1 MEIIKFQAGQVLA
14 HIRHDLREIPSSKTY
29 KNESIDPALTHLNYS
44 LIDRGKNA
52 EEVNAYRL
60 KLEKEIFKFNRK
72 NLVHAVEVA
81 IQCPSD
87 CPEDQKEAFFQE
99 SFNFICSTLP
109 MGEKCVFVAQV
120 HRDEKYYTPSGEMI
134 SKDHLHIMYVPAV
147 PDTKHENFEYKMCAD
162 QLTRKASLNELH
174 PALQRHLNHMNIN
187 ATVIK
192 KKKSDGKTISLS
204 VKQLKALTKNT
215 GITLNKSITIDELAH
230 ILVENVQLKE
240 KNKMLE
246 QEIEQ
251 INSQNDKQF
260 NWDHTDNV
268 WDFDNASSNSKIQ
281 EWESEKEW

>member
-1 MEIIKFQAGQVLA
+1 MEIIKFQSGQVLA
-14 HIRHDLREIPSSKTY
+14 HIRHDLREIPSNKTY
-29 KNESIDPALTHLNYS
+29 KNESIDSTLTHLNYS
-44 LIDRGKNA
+44 LINRGKNA

-81 IQCPSD
+81 IQCPAD
-87 CPEDQKEAFFQE
+87 CPEAQKEAFFQE

-240 KNKMLE
+240 KNKALE

-251 INSQNDKQF
+251 INRQSDKQF

-268 WDFDNASSNSKIQ
+268 WDFDNASTNSEIQ

>member
-1 MEIIKFQAGQVLA
+1 MEIIKFQSGQVLA
-14 HIRHDLREIPSSKTY
+14 HIRHDLREIPSNKTY
-29 KNESIDPALTHLNYS
+29 KNESIDSTLTHLNYS
-44 LIDRGKNA
+44 LINRGKNA

-81 IQCPSD
+81 IQCPAD

-162 QLTRKASLNELH
+162 QLTRKSSLNELH
-174 PALQRHLNHMNIN
+174 PALQRHLNHKNIN

-240 KNKMLE
+240 KNKVLE

-268 WDFDNASSNSKIQ
+268 WDFDNASANSEIQ